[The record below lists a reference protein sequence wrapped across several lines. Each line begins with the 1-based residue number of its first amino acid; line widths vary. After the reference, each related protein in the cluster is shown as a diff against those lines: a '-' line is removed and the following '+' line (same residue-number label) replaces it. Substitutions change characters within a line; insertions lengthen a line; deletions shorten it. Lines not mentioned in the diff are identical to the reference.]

1 LLKKW
6 NKNHQR
12 KHKLTWFKT
21 GWFYL
26 WLVTFIVIWLV
37 SKNNQFASLEQFNL
51 SSVSQTSLS
60 DTNMDS
66 LLFGLITSA
75 EVNSAEVAFLQKPIL
90 DKKTAL
96 HLRDTDYLIESSL
109 VLLAEILFCLLAV
122 WLISVVSKKS
132 ISFKTIAIVLFILL
146 SFLTQILFLSFSIW
160 FSVVFVNL
168 MLIISFSILYLYQK
182 EFALFINQNI
192 KINHLLEN
200 SVIPLYQELSFEPI
214 IPMIEQCVSPS
225 ANLIDKIQE
234 VAILAEDDKNNQLA
248 KRLHSWIISH
258 QSDNAISLERLTAFN
273 VSEQEDVLEDE
284 LETTLVIDGSQEN
297 TATRAELLNIKSFG
311 RYQTEGILGKGAMG
325 IVFQGVDPKINRHVA
340 IKTLYLHDSFMQGEL
355 SSSSEQTAQKKAVE
369 RFFREAETAGNLS
382 HANIV
387 TIYDVGE
394 QDVESPTGTQT
405 LGYIAMDLLQG
416 SALDAFTSSK
426 NLLPPYLIFQL
437 MIQMADALEY
447 AHQNNVVHRDIKPAN
462 IIFNQALNKA
472 TLTDFGIAYIAD
484 HSKTKTGTIM
494 GSPYYMSPEQV
505 IGKKVDGRS
514 DIFSLGVTMYQLLT
528 GELPFRGESIASV
541 AFHITNTKH
550 QSVRNHLSKLPS
562 SSARITNK
570 ALQKDVDKRYQSMKE
585 FKQALA
591 NALKKDYRKQPL

>member
-1 LLKKW
+1 VKKR
-6 NKNHQR
+6 NDNHQYL
-12 KHKLTWFKT
+12 HKLIWTKT

-26 WLVTFIVIWLV
+26 WLIIFIVIWLV
-37 SKNNQFASLEQFNL
+37 SKNNQFVSLELFNL
-51 SSVSQTSLS
+51 SNLSQISLS
-60 DTNMDS
+60 GENVVKIKET
-66 LLFGLITSA
+66 
-75 EVNSAEVAFLQKPIL
+75 ERAFLQKPML
-90 DKKTAL
+90 DKTTAL
-96 HLRDTDYLIESSL
+96 HLRDTDYLIESSA
-109 VLLAEILFCLLAV
+109 VLLAEILFCLFAV
-122 WLISVVSKKS
+122 WFLSCISKKS
-132 ISFKTIAIVLFILL
+132 ISFKIVTIVLYILL
-146 SFLTQILFLSFSIW
+146 TFLIQILFLSFSIW
-160 FSVVFVNL
+160 FSIVFVNL
-168 MLIISFSILYLYQK
+168 MLIISLSIFYLYQK
-182 EFALFINQNI
+182 ELALFSNQNT
-192 KINHLLEN
+192 KINYLLES
-200 SVIPLYQELSFEPI
+200 SVVHLYHELSFEPI
-214 IPMIEQCVSPS
+214 IPMIEQCVSPTKT
-225 ANLIDKIQE
+225 LVDKIQE
-234 VAILAEDDKNNQLA
+234 VAVLAEDEKNNQLA
-248 KRLHSWIISH
+248 KRLHGWIISH
-258 QSDNAISLERLTAFN
+258 QPNNSISLERLTVFN
-273 VSEQEDVLEDE
+273 LNEQEDDLEDE

-297 TATRAELLNIKSFG
+297 SVTRAELLNIKSFG

-355 SSSSEQTAQKKAVE
+355 SSGSEQTEQKKAVE

-394 QDVESPTGTQT
+394 QEVESPTGTQT
-405 LGYIAMDLLQG
+405 LGYIAMDLLEG
-416 SALDAFTSSK
+416 SALDSFTNQKS
-426 NLLPPYLIFQL
+426 LLPPYLVFQL

-447 AHQNNVVHRDIKPAN
+447 AHQSNIVHRDIKPAN
-462 IIFNQALNKA
+462 IIFNQTLNKA

-562 SSARITNK
+562 STARITNK
-570 ALQKDVDKRYQSMKE
+570 ALQKDVGKRYQSMKE
-585 FKQALA
+585 FKQALV
-591 NALKKDYRKQPL
+591 NALKKDYKKQPI

>member
-1 LLKKW
+1 MPKISKTR
-6 NKNHQR
+6 Q
-12 KHKLTWFKT
+12 LTWFKT

-26 WLVTFIVIWLV
+26 WLVIFIAIWLT
-37 SKNNQFASLEQFNL
+37 SKNNQFASLELFNL
-51 SSVSQTSLS
+51 SSVSQTNLS
-60 DTNMDS
+60 DINTGFS
-66 LLFGLITSA
+66 LFGKATST
-75 EVNSAEVAFLQKPIL
+75 EVKNAEVAFLQKPAL
-90 DKKTAL
+90 DKKTLL
-96 HLRDTDYLIESSL
+96 HFRDTGYLIESSI
-109 VLLAEILFCLLAV
+109 VLLAETLFSLLAL
-122 WLISVVSKKS
+122 WLISIVSKRS
-132 ISFKTIAIVLFILL
+132 MSFKTITILLFILL
-146 SFLTQILFLSFSIW
+146 SFLIQISFLRFSIW
-160 FSVVFVNL
+160 FSMVFVNL
-168 MLIISFSILYLYQK
+168 MLIISLSIFYLFQK
-182 EFALFINQNI
+182 ELTLFSNQNA

-200 SVIPLYQELSFEPI
+200 SVIQLYQELSFEPI

-225 ANLIDKIQE
+225 VNLVDKIQE

-258 QSDNAISLERLTAFN
+258 QSNNPISLERLTAFN
-273 VSEQEDVLEDE
+273 LMEQEDPLDDE
-284 LETTLVIDGSQEN
+284 LATTLVIDGSQEN
-297 TATRAELLNIKSFG
+297 TAPRADLLNIKSFG

-355 SSSSEQTAQKKAVE
+355 SSSSEQIEQKKAVE

-405 LGYIAMDLLQG
+405 LGYIAMDLLEG
-416 SALDAFTSSK
+416 SALDSFIAQKS
-426 NLLPPYLIFQL
+426 LLPPYLVFQL

-447 AHQNNVVHRDIKPAN
+447 AHQSNVVHRDIKPAN
-462 IIFNQALNKA
+462 IIFNQTLNKA

-514 DIFSLGVTMYQLLT
+514 DIFSLGVTMYQLLS

-550 QSVRNHLSKLPS
+550 ESVRNHLSKLPS
-562 SSARITNK
+562 STARITNK
-570 ALQKDVDKRYQSMKE
+570 ALQKDVSKRYQSMKE
-585 FKQALA
+585 FRQALV
-591 NALKKDYRKQPL
+591 NALKKDYKKQPL

>member
-1 LLKKW
+1 MKKR
-6 NKNHQR
+6 NQNHQYQQQ
-12 KHKLTWFKT
+12 LTWTKT

-26 WLVTFIVIWLV
+26 WLVIFIVIWLV
-37 SKNNQFASLEQFNL
+37 SKNNQFAPIEQFNL

-60 DTNMDS
+60 DTNMGS
-66 LLFGLITSA
+66 SLFGTVTNGEVTSA
-75 EVNSAEVAFLQKPIL
+75 EIAFLRKPAL
-90 DKKTAL
+90 DKNTAL
-96 HLRDTDYLIESSL
+96 HFRDTNYLIESSI
-109 VLLAEILFCLLAV
+109 VLFAEILFCLLAV

-132 ISFKTIAIVLFILL
+132 ISFKAIAVVMFILL
-146 SFLTQILFLSFSIW
+146 TFITQVLFLRFSIW
-160 FSVVFVNL
+160 FSMAFVNL
-168 MLIISFSILYLYQK
+168 MLIISLSILYLYQK
-182 EFALFINQNI
+182 ELTLFSNQNT
-192 KINHLLEN
+192 KINYLLEN
-200 SVIPLYQELSFEPI
+200 SVIQLYQELSFEPI

-258 QSDNAISLERLTAFN
+258 QSNNSISLERLTAFN
-273 VSEQEDVLEDE
+273 LSEQEDALEDE
-284 LETTLVIDGSQEN
+284 LENTLVIDGSQEN
-297 TATRAELLNIKSFG
+297 TATQAELLNIKNFG
-311 RYQTEGILGKGAMG
+311 RYETEGILGKGAMG

-340 IKTLYLHDSFMQGEL
+340 IKTLYIHDSFMRGEL
-355 SSSSEQTAQKKAVE
+355 SSSSEQIEQKKAVE

-394 QDVESPTGTQT
+394 QEVESPTGLQT
-405 LGYIAMDLLQG
+405 LGYIAMDLLEG
-416 SALDAFTSSK
+416 SALDSFTTQK
-426 NLLPPYLIFQL
+426 NLLPPYLVFQL

-447 AHQNNVVHRDIKPAN
+447 AHQSNVVHRDIKPAN
-462 IIFNQALNKA
+462 IIFNQTLNKA
-472 TLTDFGIAYIAD
+472 TLTDFGIAYIID
-484 HSKTKTGTIM
+484 HNKTKTGTIM

-562 SSARITNK
+562 STARITNK
-570 ALQKDVDKRYQSMKE
+570 ALQKDVGKRYQSMKE
-585 FKQALA
+585 FKQALV
-591 NALKKDYRKQPL
+591 NALKKDYKKQPL

>member
-1 LLKKW
+1 MKKR
-6 NKNHQR
+6 NENHQYQ
-12 KHKLTWFKT
+12 HKLTWFKT

-26 WLVTFIVIWLV
+26 WLVIFIVFWFV
-37 SKNNQFASLEQFNL
+37 SKNNQFTSLELFNL
-51 SSVSQTSLS
+51 SSVNQISLS
-60 DTNMDS
+60 DSDNFIIKGS
-66 LLFGLITSA
+66 
-75 EVNSAEVAFLQKPIL
+75 EVAFLQKPAL

-96 HLRDTDYLIESSL
+96 HLRNTDYLIESSA
-109 VLLAEILFCLLAV
+109 VLLAEILFCLFAV
-122 WLISVVSKKS
+122 WILSIISNKS
-132 ISFKTIAIVLFILL
+132 MSFKAVVLVLFILL
-146 SFLTQILFLSFSIW
+146 TLLTQILFLKFSIW
-160 FSVVFVNL
+160 FSIVFVNL
-168 MLIISFSILYLYQK
+168 MLIISLGIFYCYQK
-182 EFALFINQNI
+182 ELTLFSNQNT

-200 SVIPLYQELSFEPI
+200 SVIQLYRELSFEPI
-214 IPMIEQCVSPS
+214 IPMIEQSVSPTKS
-225 ANLIDKIQE
+225 LIDNIQE

-258 QSDNAISLERLTAFN
+258 QSNNLISLERLTAFN
-273 VSEQEDVLEDE
+273 LSEQEDALEDE
-284 LETTLVIDGSQEN
+284 LETTLVIDGSQES
-297 TATRAELLNIKSFG
+297 TASRADLFNIKSFG

-340 IKTLYLHDSFMQGEL
+340 IKTLYLHDSFMQAE
-355 SSSSEQTAQKKAVE
+355 SSSNSEQMEQKKAVE

-394 QDVESPTGTQT
+394 QEVESPTGTQT
-405 LGYIAMDLLQG
+405 LGYIAMDLLEG
-416 SALDAFTSSK
+416 SALDNFTTQKS
-426 NLLPPYLIFQL
+426 LLPPSLVFQL
-437 MIQMADALEY
+437 IIQMADALEY
-447 AHQNNVVHRDIKPAN
+447 AHQSNIVHRDIKPAN
-462 IIFNQALNKA
+462 IIFNQILNKA
-472 TLTDFGIAYIAD
+472 TLTDFGIAYIVD

-562 SSARITNK
+562 STARITNK
-570 ALQKDVDKRYQSMKE
+570 ALQKDVGKRYQSMKE
-585 FKQALA
+585 FKQALV
-591 NALKKDYRKQPL
+591 NALKKDYKKQPI